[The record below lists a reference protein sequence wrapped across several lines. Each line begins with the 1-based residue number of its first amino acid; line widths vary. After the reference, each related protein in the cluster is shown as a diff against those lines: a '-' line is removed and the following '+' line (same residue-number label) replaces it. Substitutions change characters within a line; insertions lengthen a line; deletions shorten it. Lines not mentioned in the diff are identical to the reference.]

1 MRKFAEV
8 VMEQPSFRDP
18 SAFDPSTFAC
28 MGCMMAYMK
37 KSSFETI
44 PDATLRSAITAGN
57 VKDMK
62 MSSKKMVRKTFFLR
76 IKFEVKMLICMYFVL
91 QY

>member
-1 MRKFAEV
+1 
-8 VMEQPSFRDP
+8 MEQPSFRDP
-18 SAFDPSTFAC
+18 SAFDSSTFAC

-76 IKFEVKMLICMYFVL
+76 IKFEVKMLICMYVVL

>member
-1 MRKFAEV
+1 
-8 VMEQPSFRDP
+8 
-18 SAFDPSTFAC
+18 
-28 MGCMMAYMK
+28 MAYMK

-76 IKFEVKMLICMYFVL
+76 IKFEVKMLICMYVVL

>member
-1 MRKFAEV
+1 
-8 VMEQPSFRDP
+8 MEQPSFRDP
-18 SAFDPSTFAC
+18 SAFDSSTFAC